1 MMRFFFVDPRTGNI
15 NYKHQLPN
23 KKWFVRGTKTSD
35 PRKADQLW
43 STIDAEYNALAAQQ
57 RSRSR
62 YIDSKDARR
71 EKFWSAVARFLIVR
85 KAGNGGRL
93 PAVYGSAMRGEA
105 DKEVVPTSTAFASHS
120 FVVVR
125 NEFLIWAQEHDPDAV
140 AVFEMGDKNNEH
152 LFHMGLIASYFVVRE
167 LERLQGPAPIT
178 VSTPAIPHAP
188 APIPPDQHM
197 LQDVFERWTRET
209 NPAEATKG
217 DVRRAMTI
225 FTVANPVSD
234 PESPRTV
241 EQITRKHVQ
250 RMRDALGKR
259 NLTSQ
264 TRNKRIAGMSILF
277 GQAVKEGWIESNP
290 TKGVKFEVKDGDRKK
305 REAFD
310 RDEIKT
316 WMRHPCFTDHQF
328 DAYGWSEF
336 WIPLLCLWHGARR
349 NEIGHLLTSDIR
361 KIDGIWIINIDGHVG
376 GGEGKKIKT
385 AASRREIPLHPKL
398 IEMGFLRWVK
408 TVSPGRLFD
417 NCPIE
422 RDGSIGC
429 ISKIVR
435 AQLDQVGADGSL
447 SLHSV
452 RHSFRTFARSVE
464 PSIDPGVVDAIVG
477 HAPASQG
484 GRYGEVPLRTKLKA
498 ISRINIGALPKPYE
512 TNRSL

>member
-62 YIDSKDARR
+62 YTDSKDARR

-93 PAVYGSAMRGEA
+93 PVVYGSAMRGEA
-105 DKEVVPTSTAFASHS
+105 DKEVVPTSTAFASHP

-188 APIPPDQHM
+188 APIPPDQHT

-225 FTVANPVSD
+225 FTAANPVSD
-234 PESPRTV
+234 PESPHTV
-241 EQITRKHVQ
+241 EQVTRKHVQ

-259 NLTSQ
+259 NLTNQ

-277 GQAVKEGWIESNP
+277 GQAVNGGWIESNP

-361 KIDGIWIINIDGHVG
+361 KIDEIWIINIDGRVG

-408 TVSPGRLFD
+408 TVPPGRLFD

-435 AQLDQVGADGSL
+435 AQLNQVGADGGL
-447 SLHSV
+447 SLHSA

-484 GRYGEVPLRTKLKA
+484 GRYGDVPLRTKLKA

-512 TNRSL
+512 TNRFL